1 MRKSTFLLAGIAIG
15 VLVAKQIESN
25 PEVKKAVE
33 SATAKAKDFANAVAV
48 GYKEQEAKASAPEK
62 TTRSATVKKVPSTT
76 KRAR

>member
-15 VLVAKQIESN
+15 VLVAKQIDSN
-25 PEVKKAVE
+25 PEAKKAFE

-48 GYKEQEAKASAPEK
+48 GYQEQESRASAPDK
-62 TTRSATVKKVPSTT
+62 KTRSATVKKVPPTT